1 MKKRVKVSNLIRE
14 FIGNLSKEQQKLLYD
29 FIKNEAFRYSDY
41 YSHMFARG
49 TEYDFETIADRTR
62 RFVYDSIREHSQLR
76 KLLPQITQEELQKI
90 VEGFVKEYFKEK
102 GVKHIPVPENKMEGK
117 QMKIKVRD
125 LKKFIRETTFTKKY
139 DKHPSIKG
147 KQDKLPDPVQ
157 KGIMAKNAGKQ
168 EKDDYENEKD
178 FDGKLLKG
186 SSIKESSMIAKL
198 SDMSLDDQID
208 SLLIG
213 FEKDATEEDDY
224 RTKYNENFISRF
236 MNSILVEQEKDEKK
250 IDEPEGEEEEETK
263 PEKKPEDKTIDN
275 SKIDTEY
282 PALPEKPKLDISA
295 FSSEVARLISN
306 HENLLDPRTVIF
318 MRAANFLEKN
328 YDKGTS
334 IKFEDIMASEY
345 GIELDQEFRKKN
357 SAPYAVGAGP
367 ELGV

>member
-41 YSHMFARG
+41 YYHMFVRG

-139 DKHPSIKG
+139 DKHPSIK
-147 KQDKLPDPVQ
+147 
-157 KGIMAKNAGKQ
+157 
-168 EKDDYENEKD
+168 
-178 FDGKLLKG
+178 GKLLKG